1 MNKSIPQPFLPNRTI
16 LLDGGVG
23 RELRFRGVEVP
34 KTIWSANALLVAP
47 EVVRQIHIDYIFAGA
62 DIITTNTYGVKR
74 ADLAEIGIES
84 LFEELI
90 QLACKLARQARTS
103 TGQQVLIAGSLA
115 PLRGSF
121 RPDLVGDPDKI
132 TPVYQEQAELMAPY
146 VDLFLCETIS
156 SATEARASAEAA
168 CSTGKPVWVSWTLH
182 EDRSGNL
189 RSGETILEAAET
201 LQDLP
206 VCGFL
211 VNCSSPESITSAIPH
226 LASLDTRW
234 CGGYA
239 NIFKP
244 IAQDWKLN
252 GDKETDGFIPLRY
265 DLNPMQYSEHVMKW
279 LDSGATVVG
288 GCCGTR
294 PAHIKLLKEIIDQE
308 TE

>member
-1 MNKSIPQPFLPNRTI
+1 MKKSIPQPILPNRTI

-74 ADLAEIGIES
+74 ADLARIGIES

-90 QLACKLARQARTS
+90 QLACKLAQQAIAS
-103 TGQQVLIAGSLA
+103 TGKQVLIAGSLA

-121 RPDLVGDPDKI
+121 RPDLVGDPDEI
-132 TPVYQEQAELMAPY
+132 TLVYQEQAVLMAPF

-156 SATEARASAEAA
+156 SAIEARASAEAA

-182 EDRSGNL
+182 EDMSGNL
-189 RSGETILEAAET
+189 RSGETIHAAAEA

-206 VCGFL
+206 VSGYL
-211 VNCSSPESITSAIPH
+211 VNCSAPESITKAIPD
-226 LASLDTRW
+226 LTSLESRW

-244 IAQDWKLN
+244 ISPDWMLN
-252 GDKETDGFIPLRY
+252 GGRKTDGFLPLRY
-265 DLNPMQYSEHVMKW
+265 DLNPKQYASHVSKW
-279 LDSGATVVG
+279 LDAGATVVG

-294 PAHIKLLKEIIDQE
+294 PAHIELLKEIIDQE